1 MAGLTL
7 FEGLLIAH
15 VLGDWIFQTEWQ
27 AENKA
32 RQWLPLLVHVLIYHA
47 IVLAVLLFG
56 FGLRSVSVLVAVVV
70 LAVIHVILDRRSF
83 TIWLMRSLRITVNRE
98 PERWLLLAVDQS
110 LHLIT
115 LAGAAVYLAQ

>member
-32 RQWLPLLVHVLIYHA
+32 RQWWPLLVHVIIYHV
-47 IVLAVLLFG
+47 IVAAVLVFG
-56 FGLRSVSVLVAVVV
+56 FGLRNLAVVEV
-70 LAVIHVILDRRSF
+70 VAALALIHIILDRRSF
-83 TIWLMRSLRITVNRE
+83 TIWLMRALRITVHRE

-110 LHLIT
+110 LHLLA
-115 LAGAAVYLAQ
+115 LAGAAMYLAQ